1 MSAASPFTERV
12 RPFLRN
18 NTFFGSLPDSALDV
32 LIRKGHGKRFAK
44 GDVIFRR
51 GDPGDSLMVVLSG
64 RLKITNVTVDAKEIV
79 LNFIGAGDIN
89 GEIAAL
95 DGRERTADVVGL
107 EAGEMFVVH
116 ARELVP
122 MLVAHPAALLEIVQ
136 ILCERLR
143 STSAII
149 EDNTLEMRT
158 RMAKGLRRLAH
169 QHGRK
174 SPNGIYLD
182 LTLSQ
187 RELGAYLSLSRENV
201 SRQLGWLREVKTIDV
216 VGAHIIITD
225 AGELEAIA
233 EGRQQGMSRT

>member
-32 LIRKGHGKRFAK
+32 LIRRGHSKRFAK

-51 GDPGDSLMVVLSG
+51 GDPGDSVMVVLSG

-107 EAGEMFVVH
+107 EPGELFVVH
-116 ARELVP
+116 ARDLVP

-158 RMAKGLRRLAH
+158 RMAKGLRRLAQ

-233 EGRQQGMSRT
+233 EGRQHGMSRT

>member
-1 MSAASPFTERV
+1 MSAAAPFTERV

-32 LIRKGHGKRFAK
+32 LIRKGHSKRFAK

-51 GDPGDSLMVVLSG
+51 GDAGDSLMVVLSG

-79 LNFIGAGDIN
+79 LNFIGARDIN
-89 GEIAAL
+89 GETAAL

-107 EAGEMFVVH
+107 EPGELFVVH
-116 ARELVP
+116 ARDLVP

-158 RMAKGLRRLAH
+158 RMAKGLRRLAQ

-225 AGELEAIA
+225 AAELEAIA
-233 EGRQQGMSRT
+233 EGRQEGMSRS